1 MKQLNLFKESDRK
14 LPRQEEKL
22 VVDKKNLVLWKR
34 WKVVVYTPPAPGRG
48 QHQQSRKLVIA
59 LFVRN
64 AGIRPKT
71 LEIKSF

>member
-34 WKVVVYTPPAPGRG
+34 
-48 QHQQSRKLVIA
+48 
-59 LFVRN
+59 
-64 AGIRPKT
+64 
-71 LEIKSF
+71 